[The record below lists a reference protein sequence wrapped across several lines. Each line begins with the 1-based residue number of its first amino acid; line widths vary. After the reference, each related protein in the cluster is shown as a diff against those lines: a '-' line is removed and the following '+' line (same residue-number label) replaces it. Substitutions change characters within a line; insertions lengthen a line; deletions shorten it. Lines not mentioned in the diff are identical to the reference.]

1 MRTILHLLLHTLC
14 VAAMFS
20 LGLFSTPGLSFAQS
34 AQPVTAQSTSPD
46 PGPRGGTP
54 AAGGPMPGLNNIES
68 AYFSAAQARF
78 VAIDSLAGSIRGQPS
93 NGLGPRF
100 NSNSCSSCHAQPAVG
115 GTSPKKNPV
124 FKVAKLNGATNTIP
138 PFEDPNGPILEARFL
153 NNPDG
158 SADGHVHELFTIAG
172 RSDAG
177 GCSLAQPDFASQIS
191 AKNISFRVPTPLFGL
206 GLIEAIPDLTLQN
219 SFNASA
225 SRRASLGISGHFNI
239 SANDGTITRF
249 GWKAQNKSLL
259 MFSGEAYNVEMG
271 VSNEL
276 FSNEINTDPACANP
290 AGTPEDDT
298 NLTVESGSSSPAS
311 DYASDIVNFA
321 AFSRLSAPPTPATPT
336 TTTMM
341 GQQIFQ
347 AIGCDACHTIGFTTG
362 VSATAALTNQSFAPY
377 SDFAVHHMGSGLA
390 DGITQG
396 TAVGDE
402 FRTAPL
408 MGIGQ
413 RLFLLHDGRTG
424 DLNQAVLDHASNG
437 SEANAVISKYQ
448 GLAPSSVE
456 ELLAFLR
463 SL

>member
-1 MRTILHLLLHTLC
+1 MRSILHPPLHMRR
-14 VAAMFS
+14 VATMFS
-20 LGLFSTPGLSFAQS
+20 LGLLSASGLSFAE
-34 AQPVTAQSTSPD
+34 AQQSTTLD

-78 VAIDSLAGSIRGQPS
+78 VAIDSVTGTISGQPS

-100 NSNSCSSCHAQPAVG
+100 NSNSCASCHAQPAVG
-115 GTSPKKNPV
+115 GTSPKKNPA
-124 FKVAKLNGATNTIP
+124 FKIANLNGASNTVP
-138 PFEDPNGPILEARFL
+138 SFEDPNGPILEARFR
-153 NNPDG
+153 NNSDGSPDG
-158 SADGHVHELFTIAG
+158 YVHQLFTIAG
-172 RSDAG
+172 RTDAG
-177 GCSLAQPDFASQIS
+177 GCSMAQPEFASQI
-191 AKNISFRVPTPLFGL
+191 AANNVSFRMPTPLFGL
-206 GLIEAIPDLTLQN
+206 GLVEALPDLTLQN
-219 SFNASA
+219 AFNSSS

-239 SANDGTITRF
+239 SGNDGTISRF

-276 FSNEINTDPACANP
+276 FSNEINTDSSCANP
-290 AGTPEDDT
+290 AGTPEDET
-298 NLTVESGSSSPAS
+298 NLTIESSSGSPAS

-321 AFSRLSAPPTPATPT
+321 AFSRLSAPPTPVTPNT
-336 TTTMM
+336 TTTM

-347 AIGCDACHTIGFTTG
+347 SIGCDACHTVSFTTG
-362 VSATAALTNQSFAPY
+362 ASATAALANQTFAPY

-408 MGIGQ
+408 MGVGQ

-424 DLNQAVLDHASNG
+424 DLNQAVLGHASSG
-437 SEANAVISKYQ
+437 SEANAVVAKYQ
-448 GLAPSSVE
+448 GLDPGSVQ
-456 ELLAFLR
+456 ELLTFLR